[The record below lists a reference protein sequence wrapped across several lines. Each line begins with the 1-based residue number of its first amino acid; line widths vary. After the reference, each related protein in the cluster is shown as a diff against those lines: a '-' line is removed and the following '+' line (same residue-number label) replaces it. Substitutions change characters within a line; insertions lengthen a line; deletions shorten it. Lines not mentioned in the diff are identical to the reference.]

1 MKICGR
7 GNGGGGGGEELGT
20 VRWPWDEQKAGTGF
34 RRPGEAVAHTGMA
47 VRISEAVLVAE

>member
-1 MKICGR
+1 M
-7 GNGGGGGGEELGT
+7 GT